1 MLKKIVLVVVVVT
14 LSSFLVAQAGNRGKA
29 AISADTTCAYTFSS
43 GAGLNATQF
52 CVTANGNITQ
62 FSNPAGNDHIAGT
75 WPSEGYAICDFTPA
89 TPVAYYDY
97 ATNDSANWLPPT
109 LLSSTATAV
118 KLSRATSDGI
128 WQITQTI
135 TKVNATAMSP
145 GSAKVAMAVKNTSGI
160 ARTAYL
166 IRYVDID
173 ANGGYTDDDQLSSF
187 RQYTGQDAFS
197 YGLALTSNT
206 TATLVESVILNSNG
220 IGPDPCNPAA
230 LWAGSAAFHGDG
242 SGFLW
247 YVATFP
253 KNGTKTFNMTYKA
266 F

>member
-1 MLKKIVLVVVVVT
+1 VLKKIVRVVVVVT
-14 LSSFLVAQAGNRGKA
+14 LSSFLVAQAGNQGRA
-29 AISADTTCAYTFSS
+29 ATAADTACVYTFSS

-89 TPVAYYDY
+89 TPLGYYDY
-97 ATNDSANWLPPT
+97 ATNESGNWLAPT
-109 LLSSTATAV
+109 LVSLTPTAV
-118 KLSRATSDGI
+118 KLSRVTNDGI

-145 GSAKVAMAVKNTSGI
+145 GSAKITMAVKNVSAV
-160 ARTAYL
+160 ARTAYVL
-166 IRYVDID
+166 RFVDID
-173 ANGGYTDDDQLSSF
+173 ADNDYPDDDQLSSY
-187 RQYTGQDAFS
+187 RQYTGQDAFA
-197 YGLALTSNT
+197 YGLSLNSGT
-206 TATLVESVILNSNG
+206 TATLVESLILNSNG
-220 IGPDPCNPAA
+220 VGPDPCNPGATY
-230 LWAGSAAFHGDG
+230 AGSAAFHGDG
-242 SGFLW
+242 AGILW
-247 YVATFP
+247 HLATFP